1 MSIHSFAAPT
11 SVPHA
16 PIYCLLKSQAQR
28 APKAVAIFVYE
39 MPGEHLDVIHGPLV
53 KAWAER
59 LRTCLQNAQTQSPSN
74 LKPAGRAQ
82 DCKA

>member
-28 APKAVAIFVYE
+28 APKAVAIFAYE
-39 MPGEHLDVIHGPLV
+39 MPGE
-53 KAWAER
+53 
-59 LRTCLQNAQTQSPSN
+59 QSGRDSR
-74 LKPAGRAQ
+74 AIGEGVGRAAANLPP
-82 DCKA
+82 KRTNTVS